1 MAEETKTYRWN
12 GFAAASF
19 ALGVVLIYLLAML
32 VNTPAWILP
41 VRIPGVT
48 FSLPLD
54 KFALGS
60 VLAAGL
66 AAWGTLRLSHAGR
79 QQGEAV
85 DAAAWVL
92 PALVAFAPG
101 IVLRNSPAGTVQ
113 WFIPPVFGVLLFA
126 IDAAES
132 AVHDRTSRAYPAAS
146 LWLTGCAFAS
156 FGILAYA
163 LRVSG
168 TRIYMVLLLLI
179 PWSFFVAL
187 RTLNLRHGANPHYD
201 WALVIAWVLVQV
213 AIGLQYWKL
222 TPGQYAFMISG
233 GLYVLIS
240 VVGAILIHLPLRR
253 AVIEP
258 LVMSILVGFAVAAF
272 A

>member
-19 ALGVVLIYLLAML
+19 ALGVVLVYLIAML
-32 VNTPAWILP
+32 VNTPAWVLP
-41 VRIPGVT
+41 MRIPGVT

-66 AAWGTLRLSHAGR
+66 AAWGTLRLSHIER
-79 QQGEAV
+79 HQGEAA
-85 DAAAWVL
+85 DPTTWVL

-101 IVLRNSPAGTVQ
+101 VILRNSPAGSMQ
-113 WFIPPVFGVLLFA
+113 WFIPPVFGALLFA
-126 IDAAES
+126 IDAAEA
-132 AVHDRTSRAYPAAS
+132 AVHNRSSRGYSIAS
-146 LWLTGCAFAS
+146 LWLTGCAFAF
-156 FGILAYA
+156 FGVLAYA

-168 TRIYMVLLLLI
+168 TRIYMVLLLLM

-187 RTLNLRHGANPHYD
+187 RTLNLRHGTNPHYD
-201 WALVIAWVLVQV
+201 WALVIAWALVQV

-222 TPGQYAFMISG
+222 TPGQYAFIISG

-240 VVGAILIHLPLRR
+240 VVGAILSHVPLRR

-258 LVMSILVGFAVAAF
+258 VLMSILVAF
-272 A
+272 AIIAFA

>member
-1 MAEETKTYRWN
+1 MAEETKTNRWN
-12 GFAAASF
+12 AFAAVSL
-19 ALGVVLIYLLAML
+19 ALGVVLIYLVAML
-32 VNTPAWILP
+32 INTPAWVLP

-60 VLAAGL
+60 VVAAGL
-66 AAWGTLRLSHAGR
+66 AAWGTLRLSD
-79 QQGEAV
+79 GEGKQERKA
-85 DAAAWVL
+85 DATAWVL

-101 IVLRNSPAGTVQ
+101 IVLRNSPSGSIQ
-113 WFIPPVFGVLLFA
+113 WLIPPVFGALLFA

-132 AVHDRTSRAYPAAS
+132 TARDRSSHAYPLAS

-168 TRIYMVLLLLI
+168 TRIYMVLLLLM

-187 RTLNLRHGANPHYD
+187 RTISLRHGSGPSYD
-201 WALVIAWVLVQV
+201 WALVIAWALVQI
-213 AIGLQYWKL
+213 AIGLHYWKL
-222 TPGQYAFMISG
+222 TPGQYAFLISG
-233 GLYVLIS
+233 GLYILIS
-240 VVGAILIHLPLRR
+240 AVAAVLNHWPLRR
-253 AVIEP
+253 AVVEP
-258 LVMSILVGFAVAAF
+258 LVMSVLVGFAVLAF